1 MRQIRMSHAQSS
13 GGQDVDMEPSGL
25 QLIVTERSTHWEAAG
40 FTWDYEA
47 GPLTDNPAV
56 WLRLRAS
63 GADAFV
69 KVWTSGDAE
78 MDWGTEGDTHARHY
92 DLISVEDLRACVDD
106 LEAAL
111 IDYL

>member
-1 MRQIRMSHAQSS
+1 
-13 GGQDVDMEPSGL
+13 MEPSAL
-25 QLIVTERSTHWEAAG
+25 QLIVTERSARWEAAG

-47 GPLTDNPAV
+47 GPSTDNPAAC
-56 WLRLRAS
+56 LTLRAS

-78 MDWGTEGDTHARHY
+78 MDWGTEGDAHARHY
-92 DLISVEDLRACVDD
+92 DLISVEDLRVCVDD

-111 IDYL
+111 IAYL